1 MAMLVITRWYDINSP
16 KQAIEAMRLV
26 IFMRAVLALSH
37 MTPIRPMPMGTA
49 CHLWTWMEF
58 LVAFPRSLGNCLVGD
73 FPILLGNLP
82 ELGIGK
88 IVLFFESALSKSK
101 NLEDWQAAFRSLWQ
115 RNPRE
120 HRLYVDQMDVYPIG
134 WMGVASWVFCCRDG
148 NRRVLRNSVSWH
160 FGCGDL

>member
-26 IFMRAVLALSH
+26 IFMWAVLALSH

-49 CHLWTWMEF
+49 CQRWTWMEF
-58 LVAFPRSLGNCLVGD
+58 LVAFPRSLGL
-73 FPILLGNLP
+73 FSRWFSILLGNLP

-88 IVLFFESALSKSK
+88 IVLFFESAVSKSK

-134 WMGVASWVFCCRDG
+134 WMGVASWVFCCGGG
-148 NRRVLRNSVSWH
+148 NRRVLQNSLSGH